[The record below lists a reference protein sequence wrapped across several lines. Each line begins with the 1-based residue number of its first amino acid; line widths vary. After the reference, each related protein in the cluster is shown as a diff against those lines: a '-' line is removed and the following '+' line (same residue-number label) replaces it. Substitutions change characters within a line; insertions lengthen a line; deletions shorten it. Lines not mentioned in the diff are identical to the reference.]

1 MDISNETGQDTRF
14 KVTGTGG
21 SGMGPH
27 GGTSIRPE
35 DTVNWKV
42 LAANSTVR
50 HKPASKGPWKVYFFI
65 DGHGVVAAEASSD
78 TDHVQLLVAHTD
90 TFQAKVRKVSHAKAD
105 RTVNAV

>member
-1 MDISNETGQDTRF
+1 MDISNDTGQDTRY

-27 GGTSIRPE
+27 GRPRPE
-35 DTVNWKV
+35 DTVNWPV
-42 LAANSTVR
+42 LAANSTIH

-65 DGHGVVAAEASSD
+65 DGHDVVAVEASSD

-90 TFQAKVRKVSHAKAD
+90 TFQAKVRKVSRTKAD
-105 RTVNAV
+105 RT